1 MTSRFRS
8 EVIYSRAS
16 LIQLFVLN
24 NRQKVSELSSMG
36 APGSVSG
43 PFIEDQCIMQTEA
56 PNRGSIYNR
65 REDQQSRRKAGNAVN
80 MCGLS

>member
-1 MTSRFRS
+1 
-8 EVIYSRAS
+8 
-16 LIQLFVLN
+16 
-24 NRQKVSELSSMG
+24 MG